1 MTIHLMQDGFC
12 LLFLPP
18 LMTFS
23 STYDI
28 CSGLEN
34 FNVIGINHQNA
45 DTVTRSSFAV
55 CNITQEKIT
64 LLAKQKNLQDIIV
77 LSTCNRTEIYGLAN
91 NEMLIEILCESTGN
105 ATSLFRQHGYVF
117 TGMDAVKH
125 LFRVASGLD
134 SQIIG
139 DYEILMQLKKA
150 ARQAKDNGLLGSLS
164 DRLINFALQSS
175 KRIKSETRLS
185 TGTVSVAYAAIEV
198 IREKVADIA
207 NKNILL
213 VGAGKFGCNVA
224 RNISEYFPGA
234 KVHIT
239 NRTFSKAENFA
250 QEHNMLP
257 VPYES
262 LAKQCNESDILIVST
277 TTEDFTILPE
287 FFTKEKPRLLLD
299 LSVPKS
305 IHPAVKNIANNT
317 LMDVDEISAILN
329 DTFAKRKAE
338 IPKAVAIIEETLGEF
353 VEWHKVFLHRHFLG
367 QVKSKLYELSENDSC
382 PVIRH
387 KEGKDIL
394 IQKAVKTLAVD
405 LRSQSNTTARGC
417 QYINTMHEYLK
428 ISHS

>member
-1 MTIHLMQDGFC
+1 MEY
-12 LLFLPP
+12 
-18 LMTFS
+18 S

-34 FNVIGINHQNA
+34 FGIIGINYQNA
-45 DTVTRSSFAV
+45 DITTRSSFAV
-55 CNITQEKIT
+55 CSATQERIT
-64 LLAKQKNLQDIIV
+64 FFAKQKGVKDIIA

-91 NEMLIEILCESTGN
+91 SEILVEILCEATGN
-105 ATSLFRQHGYVF
+105 STTLFQQHGYVY

-125 LFRVASGLD
+125 LFKVASGLD

-150 ARQAKDNGLLGSLS
+150 AKYAKDNELLGSLS
-164 DRLINFALQSS
+164 DRLINFALQAS
-175 KRIKSETRLS
+175 KRIKSETKLS

-198 IREKVADIA
+198 IREKVSDIA

-213 VGAGKFGCNVA
+213 VGAGKFGRNVA

-234 KVHIT
+234 KVRIT
-239 NRTFSKAENFA
+239 NRTFSKAEDFA
-250 QEHNMLP
+250 QEHDMFP

-262 LAKQCNESDILIVST
+262 LAKECNESDILIVST
-277 TTEDFTILPE
+277 NAEDFSILPG
-287 FFTKEKPRLLLD
+287 FFTTEKPRLLLD

-305 IHPAVKNIANNT
+305 IHPSVKDKKDIT

-338 IPKAVAIIEETLGEF
+338 IPQAIAIIEETLGEF
-353 VEWHKVFLHRHFLG
+353 VEWHRVFLHRHFLG
-367 QVKSKLYELSENDSC
+367 QVKSKLYELSEKDSC
-382 PVIRH
+382 LAFNH
-387 KEGKDIL
+387 KEGKDLL

-405 LRSQSNTTARGC
+405 LRSQSNTAARGC

>member
-1 MTIHLMQDGFC
+1 MTIHSLEDEFC
-12 LLFLPP
+12 LLLLPSF
-18 LMTFS
+18 MDYS

-34 FNVIGINHQNA
+34 FGIIGINYQNA
-45 DTVTRSSFAV
+45 DIAVRSSFAV
-55 CNITQEKIT
+55 CNITQERIT
-64 LLAKQKNLQDIIV
+64 FFAKEKKLKDIIV
-77 LSTCNRTEIYGLAN
+77 LSTCNRTEIYGLAST
-91 NEMLIEILCESTGN
+91 ELLIEILCEATGNSTG
-105 ATSLFRQHGYVF
+105 LFHQHGYVY

-125 LFRVASGLD
+125 LFKVASGLD

-150 ARQAKDNGLLGSLS
+150 ARHAKDNELLGSLS
-164 DRLINFALQSS
+164 DRLVNFALQAS
-175 KRIKSETRLS
+175 KRIKSETKLS

-198 IREKVADIA
+198 IRERVADIA

-213 VGAGKFGCNVA
+213 VGAGKFGRNVA
-224 RNISEYFPGA
+224 RNIGEYFPGA
-234 KVHIT
+234 KVRIT
-239 NRTFSKAENFA
+239 NRTFSKAEDFA
-250 QEHNMLP
+250 QEHDMLP
-257 VPYES
+257 VPYEA
-262 LAKQCNESDILIVST
+262 LAQQCEESDILIVST
-277 TTEDFTILPE
+277 TAEDYTILPG
-287 FFTKEKPRLLLD
+287 FFKTEKPRLLLD

-305 IHPAVKNIANNT
+305 IHPAVKTRNNIT

-338 IPKAVAIIEETLGEF
+338 IPKAVAIIEDTLGEF

-367 QVKSKLYELSENDSC
+367 QVKSKLYELSEADSC
-382 PVIRH
+382 LAFP
-387 KEGKDIL
+387 KDGKDFL

-405 LRSQSNTTARGC
+405 LRSQTQTARGC

>member
-1 MTIHLMQDGFC
+1 
-12 LLFLPP
+12 
-18 LMTFS
+18 MTFS

-34 FNVIGINHQNA
+34 FGVIGINYQNA
-45 DTVTRSSFAV
+45 DTSTRSSFAV

-64 LLAKQKNLQDIIV
+64 FLAKQRNLQDVIV

-91 NEMLIEILCESTGN
+91 TEVLIEILCESTGKIP
-105 ATSLFRQHGYVF
+105 SLFHQHGYVY
-117 TGMDAVKH
+117 TGMNAVKH
-125 LFRVASGLD
+125 LFKVASGLD

-150 ARQAKDNGLLGSLS
+150 TKYAKDNELLGSLS
-164 DRLINFALQSS
+164 DRLINFALQAS
-175 KRIKSETRLS
+175 KKIKSETKLS

-198 IREKVADIA
+198 IRDKVADIA

-224 RNISEYFPGA
+224 KNISEYFPGA
-234 KVHIT
+234 RVNIT
-239 NRTFSKAENFA
+239 NRTFSKAETFA
-250 QEHNMLP
+250 REYNMYP

-262 LAKQCNESDILIVST
+262 LAKQCDESDVLIVST
-277 TTEDFTILPE
+277 TTEDFSILPG
-287 FFTKEKPRLLLD
+287 FFTTQKPRLLLD

-305 IHPAVKNIANNT
+305 IHPSVKDKENNT
-317 LMDVDEISAILN
+317 LMDVDEISAILS

-338 IPKAVAIIEETLGEF
+338 IPKAIAIIEETLGEF
-353 VEWHKVFLHRHFLG
+353 VEWHKVFLHRHFIG
-367 QVKSKLYELSENDSC
+367 EVKSKLYELSENDSC
-382 PVIRH
+382 LAFT
-387 KEGKDIL
+387 GKDGKDSC

-405 LRSQSNTTARGC
+405 LRSQPQTTAKGC